1 MSANKRIE
9 CADGFSMSVQA
20 SKYNYCEPRID
31 NASEYTAVEV
41 GFPSDYEPMLVP
53 WVEDPDDYTGTVYG
67 WVPAQ
72 VIVDVCAK
80 HGGVVSGDLP
90 NGVVYLEKV

>member
-1 MSANKRIE
+1 MGDNKRIE

-20 SKYNYCEPRID
+20 SKHNYCEPRID
-31 NASEYTAVEV
+31 NAREYTAVEV

-67 WVPAQ
+67 WVPVQ
-72 VIVDVCAK
+72 VVVDVCAK
-80 HGGVVSGDLP
+80 HGGIVTGQLP
-90 NGVVYLEKV
+90 AGIAYLDKA